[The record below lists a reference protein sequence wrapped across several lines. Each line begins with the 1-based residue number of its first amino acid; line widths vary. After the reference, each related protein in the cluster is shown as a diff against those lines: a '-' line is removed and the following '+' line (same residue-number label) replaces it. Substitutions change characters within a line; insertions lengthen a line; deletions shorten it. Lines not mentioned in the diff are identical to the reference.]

1 MSELPPPS
9 APGAHPQGQW
19 SAPSTSPTPP
29 ASPAST
35 SVPLGVLGAFLTLVS
50 IASPWT
56 SSELW
61 DKERSAID
69 LTSQIIFDDTPADL
83 SSFPLAIP
91 LAAVVVMM
99 FVGAVKANLRAL
111 LVIGA
116 LAALA
121 IPLLYLST
129 TSSLVDRYNPSLST
143 LSSVGFGTWLCLAG
157 GGLALIGAITA
168 RRRVGAPA
176 A

>member
-1 MSELPPPS
+1 
-9 APGAHPQGQW
+9 
-19 SAPSTSPTPP
+19 
-29 ASPAST
+29 
-35 SVPLGVLGAFLTLVS
+35 
-50 IASPWT
+50 
-56 SSELW
+56 
-61 DKERSAID
+61 
-69 LTSQIIFDDTPADL
+69 
-83 SSFPLAIP
+83 
-91 LAAVVVMM
+91 MM
-99 FVGAVKANLRAL
+99 FVGAMKANARAL

-143 LSSVGFGTWLCLAG
+143 LSSVGFGTWICLAG